1 MANLFNN
8 TLYQINFS
16 TRSFPEEITSNNICV
31 VNDTLFCGFKN
42 SICAWKYNHDYIK
55 TTNIAKN
62 TICELFSQNDR
73 ILCFSANSLII
84 YSEKLVVLNS
94 IPVPFSTGL
103 HFTHRYNSINVAVF
117 MNQSVINVYNSY
129 DLTIV
134 FSIKPKENFRVNA
147 ANFNGF
153 NFVMGTGNNSMHV
166 YDVKTG
172 NEKYVLLGGSLNP
185 KTMPKSFVHNPFMPG
200 CARVLIDHDK
210 IIGVFGNLIRVYLFD
225 YE

>member
-1 MANLFNN
+1 MWLIFLNN

-84 YSEKLVVLNS
+84 YSEKLVVLNLDL
-94 IPVPFSTGL
+94 VQKSTG
-103 HFTHRYNSINVAVF
+103 HR
-117 MNQSVINVYNSY
+117 Q
-129 DLTIV
+129 LPT
-134 FSIKPKENFRVNA
+134 KPKENFRVNA